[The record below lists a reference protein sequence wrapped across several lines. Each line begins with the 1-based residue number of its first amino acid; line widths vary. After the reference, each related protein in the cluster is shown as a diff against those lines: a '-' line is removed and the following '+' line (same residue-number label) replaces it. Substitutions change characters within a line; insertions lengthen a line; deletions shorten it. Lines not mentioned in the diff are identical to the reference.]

1 MESLYVQSRQLEAE
15 DLAWIRQLIDARPS
29 WNRTKLSRH
38 IAQSWQWQ
46 NQAGRLK
53 DMACRTM
60 LLKLEQKGLISLP
73 ARERPSNNRC
83 ACRPVAL
90 LMAQP
95 LVEPIE
101 SQLRI
106 LEPLRIV
113 AAQSREEISLF
124 DWLLW
129 RYHYLPYSSGAVG
142 ENIKY
147 LVFDGRARPLACLLY
162 GAAAWKL
169 AVRDKFIGWSKEQR
183 EANLYY
189 LANNLRFLI
198 LPWVRVK
205 NLASYLLSASL
216 AMLSGDWE
224 LKYGHP
230 IYLAET
236 FVECQ
241 RFRGTCYRAANWS
254 WLGQTQGR
262 GRNDCSRL
270 SRVPIKDIYVR
281 TLCKDFR
288 QRLSQSPAPRPTSEL
303 CDAGHRSTTS
313 GFRLCS

>member
-1 MESLYVQSRQLEAE
+1 MESLYVQGRELEAK
-15 DLAWIRQLIDARPS
+15 DLEWIRQLIDAHPS
-29 WNRTKLSRH
+29 WNRTKLSEH
-38 IAQSWQWQ
+38 IAQSWQWR
-46 NQAGRLK
+46 NQAGQLK

-60 LLKLEQKGLISLP
+60 LLKLEQKGLLCLP
-73 ARERPSNNRC
+73 ARQRSNNSC
-83 ACRPVAL
+83 AGRPVAL

-101 SQLRI
+101 SQLSI
-106 LEPLRIV
+106 LEPLSIV
-113 AAQSREEISLF
+113 AAHSREELSLF

-129 RYHYLPYSSGAVG
+129 RYHYLPYFRAVG

-147 LVFDGRARPLACLLY
+147 LVFDCRARPLACLLY

-169 AVRDKFIGWSKEQR
+169 SVRDQFIGWTKQQR
-183 EANLYY
+183 EANLCY

-205 NLASYLLSASL
+205 NLASCLLSASL
-216 AMLSGDWE
+216 SMLSGHWQ

-236 FVECQ
+236 FVECE

-262 GRNDCSRL
+262 GRNDRSRQL
-270 SRVPIKDIYVR
+270 SVPIKDIYVR

-288 QRLSQSPAPRPTSEL
+288 QRLTNNPALAPEL
-303 CDAGHRSTTS
+303 RGTRQRRAASRLG
-313 GFRLCS
+313 LCS

>member
-1 MESLYVQSRQLEAE
+1 LDTE
-15 DLAWIRQLIDARPS
+15 DLEWIRRVIASHPE
-29 WNRTKLSRH
+29 WNRTKLSQH

-46 NQAGRLK
+46 NQAGQLK
-53 DMACRTM
+53 DMACRRM
-60 LLKLEQKGLISLP
+60 LVKLEQKGLIDLP
-73 ARERPSNNRC
+73 ARQRPSNYRRSW
-83 ACRPVAL
+83 RPVAL
-90 LMAQP
+90 PSTAQP

-106 LEPLRIV
+106 LEPLCIV
-113 AAQSREEISLF
+113 PAQSREQVALF

-129 RYHYLPYSSGAVG
+129 HYHYLPYTGATG

-147 LVFDGRARPLACLLY
+147 LVFDCRARPLACLLY

-169 AVRDKFIGWSKEQR
+169 SVRDQFIGWTRQQR
-183 EANLYY
+183 EANLCY
-189 LANNLRFLI
+189 LANNQRFLI
-198 LPWVRVK
+198 LPWVRVS
-205 NLASYLLSASL
+205 NLASHLLGASLSMLSAH
-216 AMLSGDWE
+216 WQ

-236 FVECQ
+236 FVQCE

-262 GRNDCSRL
+262 GRNDRFRL

-281 TLCKDFR
+281 ALCKDFR
-288 QRLSQSPAPRPTSEL
+288 QHLSRNRVLELGPAAQRWAALGRKE
-303 CDAGHRSTTS
+303 D
-313 GFRLCS
+313 

>member
-1 MESLYVQSRQLEAE
+1 MACEVGPLYIQRRRLDLE
-15 DLAWIRQLIDARPS
+15 DLEWIRQLIDSHPD
-29 WNRTKLSRH
+29 WNRTKLSQH

-46 NQAGRLK
+46 NHAGQLR

-73 ARERPSNNRC
+73 ARQRPSNNRC
-83 ACRPVAL
+83 AERPMTAPLVA
-90 LMAQP
+90 P
-95 LVEPIE
+95 PVEPIQ
-101 SQLRI
+101 SQLSI

-113 AAQSREEISLF
+113 PAQSREQLVLF

-129 RYHYLPYSSGAVG
+129 RYHYLPYSGAAG

-147 LVFDGRARPLACLLY
+147 LVFDCRARPLACLLY
-162 GAAAWKL
+162 GAAAWKVS
-169 AVRDKFIGWSKEQR
+169 VRDQFIGWTKQQR
-183 EANLYY
+183 EANLCY
-189 LANNLRFLI
+189 LANNQRFLI

-205 NLASYLLSASL
+205 NLASRLLGASLSMLSAH
-216 AMLSGDWE
+216 WQ

-236 FVECQ
+236 FVQCE
-241 RFRGTCYRAANWS
+241 RFRGTSYRAANWS

-262 GRNDCSRL
+262 GRNDRFRL

-281 TLCKDFR
+281 ALCKDFR
-288 QRLSQSPAPRPTSEL
+288 QHLSQSRAPEL
-303 CDAGHRSTTS
+303 ESAGQ
-313 GFRLCS
+313 RLAALGRKEE

>member
-1 MESLYVQSRQLEAE
+1 MDWVLQAQGVTPASTARRAWTDRGNTESRYSRDWVSNNSQLGIDTRRTGIFCSCNVSRAATIKLTSEP
-15 DLAWIRQLIDARPS
+15 LAIKSQRP
-29 WNRTKLSRH
+29 
-38 IAQSWQWQ
+38 
-46 NQAGRLK
+46 
-53 DMACRTM
+53 
-60 LLKLEQKGLISLP
+60 P

-90 LMAQP
+90 VMAHP

-101 SQLRI
+101 CQLRI

-113 AAQSREEISLF
+113 VAQSREEISLF

-169 AVRDKFIGWSKEQR
+169 AVRDKFIGWSKQQR
-183 EANLYY
+183 EANLCY

-205 NLASYLLSASL
+205 NLAFLFLKRFA
-216 AMLSGDWE
+216 GDA
-224 LKYGHP
+224 LRRLGAQ
-230 IYLAET
+230 I
-236 FVECQ
+236 
-241 RFRGTCYRAANWS
+241 WS
-254 WLGQTQGR
+254 PDLPGR
-262 GRNDCSRL
+262 
-270 SRVPIKDIYVR
+270 DI
-281 TLCKDFR
+281 C
-288 QRLSQSPAPRPTSEL
+288 
-303 CDAGHRSTTS
+303 
-313 GFRLCS
+313 

>member
-1 MESLYVQSRQLEAE
+1 
-15 DLAWIRQLIDARPS
+15 
-29 WNRTKLSRH
+29 
-38 IAQSWQWQ
+38 
-46 NQAGRLK
+46 
-53 DMACRTM
+53 MACRSM
-60 LLKLEQKGLISLP
+60 LLKLEQKGLICLP
-73 ARERPSNNRC
+73 ARQKPSNNGC
-83 ACRPVAL
+83 PFRPVAPT
-90 LMAQP
+90 AQP

-101 SQLRI
+101 SQLRR
-106 LEPLRIV
+106 LEPLSILP
-113 AAQSREEISLF
+113 AQSPEELALF

-129 RYHYLPYSSGAVG
+129 RYHYLPYSGAGG

-147 LVFDGRARPLACLLY
+147 LAFDCHARPLACLLY

-169 AVRDKFIGWSKEQR
+169 AVRDQLIGWSRAQR
-183 EANLYY
+183 EANLCY
-189 LANNLRFLI
+189 LANNQRFLI

-216 AMLSGDWE
+216 WMLSANWQ

-236 FVECQ
+236 FVECE

-262 GRNDCSRL
+262 GRNDRSRL

-281 TLCKDFR
+281 ALCKDFR
-288 QRLSQSPAPRPTSEL
+288 QRLT
-303 CDAGHRSTTS
+303 GS
-313 GFRLCS
+313 GQRCS

>member
-1 MESLYVQSRQLEAE
+1 MESLYVQGRELEAK
-15 DLAWIRQLIDARPS
+15 DLEWIRQLIDAHPS
-29 WNRTKLSRH
+29 WNRTKLSEH
-38 IAQSWQWQ
+38 IAQSWQWR
-46 NQAGRLK
+46 NQAGQLK

-60 LLKLEQKGLISLP
+60 LLKLEQKGLLCLP
-73 ARERPSNNRC
+73 ARQRSNNSC
-83 ACRPVAL
+83 AGRPVAL

-101 SQLRI
+101 SQLSI
-106 LEPLRIV
+106 LEPLSIV
-113 AAQSREEISLF
+113 AAHSREELSLF

-129 RYHYLPYSSGAVG
+129 RYHYLPYFRAVG

-147 LVFDGRARPLACLLY
+147 LVFDCRARPLACLLY

-169 AVRDKFIGWSKEQR
+169 SVRDEFIGWTKQQR
-183 EANLYY
+183 EANLCY

-205 NLASYLLSASL
+205 NLASCLLSASL
-216 AMLSGDWE
+216 SMLSGHWQ

-236 FVECQ
+236 FVECE

-262 GRNDCSRL
+262 GRNDRSRQL
-270 SRVPIKDIYVR
+270 SVPIKDIYVR

-288 QRLSQSPAPRPTSEL
+288 QRLTNNPALAPEL
-303 CDAGHRSTTS
+303 RGTRQRRAASRLG
-313 GFRLCS
+313 LCS

>member
-1 MESLYVQSRQLEAE
+1 MELLYVQSRTLEAK
-15 DLAWIRQLIDARPS
+15 DLKWIRRLIDGHPG

-38 IAQSWQWQ
+38 IAQRWEWR
-46 NQAGRLK
+46 NQAGQLK
-53 DMACRTM
+53 DMACRSM
-60 LLKLEQKGLISLP
+60 LLKLEQKGLICLP
-73 ARERPSNNRC
+73 APQRPSNNGC
-83 ACRPVAL
+83 AFRPVVPP
-90 LMAQP
+90 MAEA

-101 SQLRI
+101 SQLSI
-106 LEPLRIV
+106 LEPLSIV
-113 AAQSREEISLF
+113 PAQSREELALF

-129 RYHYLPYSSGAVG
+129 RYHYLPYSGAAG

-147 LVFDGRARPLACLLY
+147 LVFDCRARPLACLLY

-169 AVRDKFIGWSKEQR
+169 SVRDQFIGWSKQQR
-183 EANLYY
+183 ETNLCY

-205 NLASYLLSASL
+205 NLGSYLLSASL
-216 AMLSGDWE
+216 SMLSGHWQ

-236 FVECQ
+236 FVECE

-262 GRNDCSRL
+262 GRNDRFRQLC
-270 SRVPIKDIYVR
+270 VPIKDIYAR
-281 TLCKDFR
+281 ALCQDFR
-288 QRLSQSPAPRPTSEL
+288 QRLTQSLGR
-303 CDAGHRSTTS
+303 
-313 GFRLCS
+313 CS

>member
-1 MESLYVQSRQLEAE
+1 MESLYVQSRRLEAK
-15 DLAWIRQLIDARPS
+15 DLQWIRQLIEAHPL
-29 WNRTKLSRH
+29 WNRTKLSEH
-38 IAQSWQWQ
+38 IAQRWEWR
-46 NQAGRLK
+46 NHAGQLK
-53 DMACRTM
+53 DMACRSM

-73 ARERPSNNRC
+73 ARQKPSNNGC
-83 ACRPVAL
+83 AFRPVAP
-90 LMAQP
+90 MVQQQ

-101 SQLRI
+101 SQLAL
-106 LEPLRIV
+106 LEPLCIV
-113 AAQSREEISLF
+113 AAQSPQELALF

-129 RYHYLPYSSGAVG
+129 RYHYLPYRGAAG

-169 AVRDKFIGWSKEQR
+169 AVRDQLIGWSQAQR
-183 EANLYY
+183 ETNLCY

-216 AMLSGDWE
+216 AMLSGHWQR
-224 LKYGHP
+224 KYGHP

-236 FVECQ
+236 FVESE

-262 GRNDCSRL
+262 GRNDRSRL

-281 TLCKDFR
+281 ALCRDFR
-288 QRLSQSPAPRPTSEL
+288 QRLTQI
-303 CDAGHRSTTS
+303 G
-313 GFRLCS
+313 

>member
-1 MESLYVQSRQLEAE
+1 MESLSIQSRTLEAT
-15 DLAWIRQLIDARPS
+15 DLEWIRQLIDAHPG
-29 WNRTKLSRH
+29 WNRTKLSVH
-38 IAQSWQWQ
+38 IAQRWQWR
-46 NQAGRLK
+46 NQVGQLK
-53 DMACRTM
+53 DMACRSM
-60 LLKLEQKGLISLP
+60 LLKLEQKGLICLP
-73 ARERPSNNRC
+73 ARQKPSNNGC
-83 ACRPVAL
+83 PFRPVAPTAL
-90 LMAQP
+90 P

-101 SQLRI
+101 CQLQR
-106 LEPLRIV
+106 LEPLSIR
-113 AAQSREEISLF
+113 AAQSPQELTLF

-129 RYHYLPYSSGAVG
+129 RYHYLPYHGAGG

-147 LVFDGRARPLACLLY
+147 LAFDGQARPLACLLY

-169 AVRDKFIGWSKEQR
+169 AVRDQLIGWSRAQR
-183 EANLYY
+183 EANLCYV
-189 LANNLRFLI
+189 ANNQRFLI

-216 AMLSGDWE
+216 EMLSANWQ

-236 FVECQ
+236 FVQCE

-262 GRNDCSRL
+262 GRNDRARL

-281 TLCKDFR
+281 ALCKDFC
-288 QRLSQSPAPRPTSEL
+288 QRLTQGGQR
-303 CDAGHRSTTS
+303 
-313 GFRLCS
+313 CS